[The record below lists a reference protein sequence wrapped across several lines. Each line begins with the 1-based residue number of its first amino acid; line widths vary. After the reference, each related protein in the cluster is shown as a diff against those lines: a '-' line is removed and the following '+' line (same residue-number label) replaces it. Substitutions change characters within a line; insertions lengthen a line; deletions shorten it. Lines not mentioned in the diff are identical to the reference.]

1 MNIFSVNSFLWQEW
15 GPFDY
20 RGGKHYADPQWARCT
35 TQLHYKDSQRTTQ
48 SSWSGDRYTFD
59 SRLPRNCKKEGFRY
73 VKIYTYCLDIQLMQE
88 VWNQTQYKLW
98 YIFVK
103 FVHGLCF
110 VLFYVLFVRKSNFH
124 FSLWV
129 HLFPHHMWNV
139 NKFSQYKSVHR
150 MFDNHWNEKS
160 NRKHFIQKDPISMCI
175 SFFVCKSCDII
186 KKKIFFLNANKFWNY
201 MQVD

>member
-1 MNIFSVNSFLWQEW
+1 
-15 GPFDY
+15 
-20 RGGKHYADPQWARCT
+20 
-35 TQLHYKDSQRTTQ
+35 
-48 SSWSGDRYTFD
+48 
-59 SRLPRNCKKEGFRY
+59 
-73 VKIYTYCLDIQLMQE
+73 MQE

-103 FVHGLCF
+103 FVHGLYF

-186 KKKIFFLNANKFWNY
+186 KKKNLFKMLTSFEITCRSINTSLFVIHAQWKYLHKCLEGQNSKPTSYTEYLRAMRDYKRRRQSYRAKNVHITRKSYTEVTRLISRFVWFVECSL
-201 MQVD
+201 QET

>member
-1 MNIFSVNSFLWQEW
+1 
-15 GPFDY
+15 
-20 RGGKHYADPQWARCT
+20 
-35 TQLHYKDSQRTTQ
+35 
-48 SSWSGDRYTFD
+48 
-59 SRLPRNCKKEGFRY
+59 
-73 VKIYTYCLDIQLMQE
+73 MQE

-103 FVHGLCF
+103 FVHGLYF
-110 VLFYVLFVRKSNFH
+110 VLFYVLFVRISNFH

-186 KKKIFFLNANKFWNY
+186 KKKKIFLNATSFEITCRSINTSLFVIHAQWKYLHKCLEGQNSKPTSYTEYLRAMRDYKRRRQSYRAKNVHITRKSYTEVTRLISRFVWFVECSL
-201 MQVD
+201 QET

>member
-1 MNIFSVNSFLWQEW
+1 MKFCDTYLIIWIFFSVNSFLWQEW

-73 VKIYTYCLDIQLMQE
+73 VWIYTYHLGIQLMQE

-98 YIFVK
+98 YTFIKWYTFCI
-103 FVHGLCF
+103 L
-110 VLFYVLFVRKSNFH
+110 FH
-124 FSLWV
+124 FMFCLLENQIFIFLCECTYFLSTCE
-129 HLFPHHMWNV
+129 MWINLV
-139 NKFSQYKSVHR
+139 NTACLIIIEMRNQTE
-150 MFDNHWNEKS
+150 N
-160 NRKHFIQKDPISMCI
+160 I
-175 SFFVCKSCDII
+175 SF
-186 KKKIFFLNANKFWNY
+186 KKFLFLCVSHSLFAKA
-201 MQVD
+201 VI